1 MYSSYPFKIEITP
14 SNNYFKDMKKL
25 KTPIK
30 KKGTNKVESD
40 KSSFVTSFKPDRT
53 IKIIFY
59 SLLAILPV
67 FLTYLYLSFA
77 FKQNQVWSF
86 PLDDP
91 WIALT
96 FAKNLFQYF
105 SFSYFKDEMV
115 TAGTTTPLYTILI
128 SLGFFITNNE
138 MLISYTVGILF
149 FVLSSLAFYKLS
161 SFEFNR
167 EYIFAML
174 CTGIFIIDKWI
185 NFIAVSG
192 METTMYIFILILCA
206 YFYRERKAVPFAVM
220 LGLIM
225 WTRPDGVAFIGAI
238 IIDYALV
245 RIYFQN
251 KLNLKLF
258 SEGDLKK
265 IGIIF
270 FAIVGLY
277 FAMNLALSGSL
288 LPNTYS
294 AKLAYYSPEFRNRFD
309 FLEAE
314 VWEYFKAGAYSVLM
328 IGFIFSFVKLLFDF
342 YKKTYNQNTLYIV
355 FILLLVLVY
364 FIKLPYAHRFGRYMM
379 PIIPFFIL
387 VGTIGF
393 RDFARLIYKFTNNAI
408 LSKSVLYFVIGIT
421 YFIGIKDYDQNREE
435 YAENCKYIYD
445 RHVKA
450 AMWIRDN
457 TNENDVIATHDVGA
471 IGYYGNRKIVDVAG
485 LVTPE
490 LIKKINDPDY
500 DKYMVDYLKNKGV
513 TYLAFLREWFRVSN
527 QNALFSTAV
536 LLPPE
541 VMEVFKFE
549 PDKTK
554 ILSREANGLLMHA
567 QMLLSQKASQQM
579 KNVINRMLVLE
590 PHCAYPYFYLAYG
603 YYLQNDFVNYEKNM
617 LKALELF
624 PDYKEARYY
633 LGEYY
638 KTNGRFEEAKVQLT
652 KSLEL
657 DPQNLQV
664 INYLK
669 VVSDSLA
676 VKQRQIPPP

>member
-1 MYSSYPFKIEITP
+1 
-14 SNNYFKDMKKL
+14 MKKL
-25 KTPIK
+25 KYPIK
-30 KKGTNKVESD
+30 KRTNKVELEQY
-40 KSSFVTSFKPDRT
+40 SFDSPFRQNRT

-59 SLLAILPV
+59 AVLIILPV
-67 FLTYLYLSFA
+67 FLTYLYLRFA
-77 FKQNQVWSF
+77 FKQNQVFSF

-91 WIALT
+91 WIHLT

-115 TAGTTTPLYTILI
+115 TAGSTSPLYTILI
-128 SLGFFITNNE
+128 SLGFLITNNE
-138 MLISYTVGILF
+138 MALSYIVGILF

-161 SFEFNR
+161 SFEFHKEN
-167 EYIFAML
+167 IFAML

-192 METTMYIFILILCA
+192 METTMFIFILILCA
-206 YFYRERKAVPFAVM
+206 YFYRKRKAVPFAIM

-251 KLNLKLF
+251 QLNLKLF

-270 FAIVGLY
+270 LGIIGLY
-277 FAMNLALSGSL
+277 FAMNLALSGSI

-294 AKLAYYSPEFRNRFD
+294 AKLTYYSPEFRNRFD
-309 FLEAE
+309 FIETE
-314 VWEYFKAGAYSVLM
+314 VWEYFKAGAYYVLM
-328 IGFIFSFVKLLFDF
+328 IGFVFSFLKLLFDL
-342 YKKTYNQNTLYIV
+342 YKKNYNQNTLYIA
-355 FILLLVLVY
+355 FILLLVIIY

-393 RDFARLIYKFTNNAI
+393 RDLARLINKYTDNA
-408 LSKSVLYFVIGIT
+408 LFSKSVFYILIGIT
-421 YFIGIKDYDQNREE
+421 YFIGIKNYDENREG
-435 YAENCKYIYD
+435 YAEQCKYIYD
-445 RHVKA
+445 RQVKA

-485 LVTPE
+485 LITPE
-490 LIKKINDPDY
+490 LIKKINDRDY
-500 DKYMVDYLKNKGV
+500 VKYMADYMKDKGV

-527 QNALFSTAV
+527 QNALFTTAG

-541 VMEVFKFE
+541 VMEVYKFE
-549 PDKTK
+549 PNKTK
-554 ILSREANGLLMHA
+554 IISREANGLLMNA
-567 QMLLSQKASQQM
+567 QMLLGQKAGQQIRH
-579 KNVINRMLVLE
+579 VINRMLVLE
-590 PHCAYPYFYLAYG
+590 PNCAYPYFYLAYG

-624 PDYKEARYY
+624 PDYKEVRYY

-657 DPQNLQV
+657 DPKNLQV

-676 VKQRQIPPP
+676 ARQQQIPPP

>member
-1 MYSSYPFKIEITP
+1 
-14 SNNYFKDMKKL
+14 MKKL
-25 KTPIK
+25 KTPK
-30 KKGTNKVESD
+30 KKGTNNAELD
-40 KSSFVTSFKPDRT
+40 KSSFDTPFTPNKT
-53 IKIIFY
+53 TKIIFY
-59 SLLAILPV
+59 ALLVIIPV
-67 FLTYLYLSFA
+67 LLTYFYLSLA
-77 FKQNQVWSF
+77 FKKNQVWSF

-91 WIALT
+91 WIHLT
-96 FAKNLFQYF
+96 FAKNLVQYF

-115 TAGTTTPLYTILI
+115 TAGSTSPLYTILI
-128 SLGFFITNNE
+128 SLGFLITNNE
-138 MLISYTVGILF
+138 MILSYIVGILF
-149 FVLSSLAFYKLS
+149 FVLSSLAFYQLS
-161 SFEFNR
+161 SFEFQK
-167 EYIFAML
+167 ESIFAML
-174 CTGIFIIDKWI
+174 CAGIFIIDKWI

-192 METTMYIFILILCA
+192 METTMFIFILILCA

-220 LGLIM
+220 LGLII

-238 IIDYALV
+238 IIDYALT
-245 RIYFQN
+245 RIYFKKQQ
-251 KLNLKLF
+251 NLKLF
-258 SEGDLKK
+258 SEDDLKK
-265 IGIIF
+265 IGMIF
-270 FAIVGLY
+270 FGLVGLY
-277 FAMNLALSGSL
+277 FAMNLALSGSI

-294 AKLAYYSPEFRNRFD
+294 AKLTYYSPEFRNRFD
-309 FLEAE
+309 FLETE
-314 VWEYFKAGAYSVLM
+314 VWDYFKAGAYYILM
-328 IGFIFSFVKLLFDF
+328 IGFIFSFLKLLFDF
-342 YKKTYNQNTLYIV
+342 YKKTYNQNTLYIA
-355 FILLLVLVY
+355 FILLLVLIY

-387 VGTIGF
+387 VGAIGF
-393 RDFARLIYKFTNNAI
+393 RDLARVINKYTKNSLF
-408 LSKSVLYFVIGIT
+408 SKSIIYTLFGIT
-421 YFIGIKDYDQNREE
+421 YFIGIKNYDQNGED
-435 YAENCKYIYD
+435 YAEQCKYIYD
-445 RHVKA
+445 RQVKA

-471 IGYYGNRKIVDVAG
+471 IGYYGNRRIIDVAG

-490 LIKKINDPDY
+490 LIKKINDQDY
-500 DKYMVDYLKNKGV
+500 VKYMADYMKNNGV

-541 VMEVFKFE
+541 VMEVYKFE

-554 ILSREANGLLMHA
+554 IISREANGLLMNA
-567 QMLLSQKASQQM
+567 QMLLSQKAGQQM

-590 PHCAYPYFYLAYG
+590 PSCAYPYFYLAYG

-676 VKQRQIPPP
+676 VRQQQKPHP